1 MNLKREAGATFKNF
15 VLLRIGGEAPLV
27 STQEGPGG
35 GRSTESVVPLLWH
48 LPQNSK
54 NKKEIFP
61 FYFIYYISCKKSDKK
76 EQTYVCSY
84 HIILF

>member
-1 MNLKREAGATFKNF
+1 MNLKREAGTTFKNF
-15 VLLRIGGEAPLV
+15 VLLRIGGGAPLV

-54 NKKEIFP
+54 NKKE
-61 FYFIYYISCKKSDKK
+61 K
-76 EQTYVCSY
+76 QTHLLRKAGGRLPQTIADEEGKCMEEREMD
-84 HIILF
+84 